1 MGGTSVSYP
10 QQWPPQ
16 PPQHPP
22 QWPPPYPPPGPY
34 PPPAAALR
42 KTNVVLIVVL
52 TLAAVVVL
60 VPVALVG
67 FFVIQDMA
75 RDGRGESKKATS
87 LSDFDVVCDRGSI
100 SNAATYGK
108 PYKIS
113 AFAPY
118 DEPDPMRE
126 LTSVHWSEV
135 ALDSRADYRM
145 SPDDF
150 QSVNVVACLTRKPGT
165 EVRSRT
171 CDFKTDAG
179 EHVAV
184 DYYAVQYDIELR
196 EARTGKHIEQL
207 GAVDGPA
214 ASCPFLVWIEK
225 RDPKMYAEPDPAA
238 VNAKLAEFA
247 HR

>member
-1 MGGTSVSYP
+1 MSYPQQWSPPPQHP

-16 PPQHPP
+16 
-22 QWPPPYPPPGPY
+22 YPPPGRY

-52 TLAAVVVL
+52 TLAAIVVV

-108 PYKIS
+108 PYKIA

-135 ALDSRADYRM
+135 AIDSRADYRG

-196 EARTGKHIEQL
+196 AARTGKHIEQL

-214 ASCPFLVWIEK
+214 ASCPFLVWIKK

-238 VNAKLAEFA
+238 VNARLAEFT